1 MIRIFTILSVVALFC
16 SGCFRRPVESEP
28 ETVTT
33 LTILSTKATNE
44 GAPLYIVLK
53 FTDFAGFLV
62 DDYQTVADL
71 SCAPVTNSSFTT
83 FCLIPGRKETRIA
96 RPPPG
101 QSTAIYCLF
110 TKCGEK
116 WKHLIHVDE
125 YCKEAIITLGEHEI
139 NSVEL
144 R

>member
-1 MIRIFTILSVVALFC
+1 MIWLLVIMTAAC
-16 SGCFRRPVESEP
+16 SACARHEVICDPQ
-28 ETVTT
+28 TVTT

-71 SCAPVTNSSFTT
+71 SCATETNASFTS

-110 TKCGEK
+110 TNCGEK

-125 YCKEAIITLGEHEI
+125 YCKEVIITLGEHEI
-139 NSVEL
+139 TSVEM

>member
-1 MIRIFTILSVVALFC
+1 MIRLLMVLAVLIC
-16 SGCFRRPVESEP
+16 SGCWRHREVICEP
-28 ETVTT
+28 ETITT
-33 LTILSTKATNE
+33 LTILSTKATND

-71 SCAPVTNSSFTT
+71 SCSTEVDSSFTS

-101 QSTAIYCLF
+101 QSIAIYCLF
-110 TKCGEK
+110 TNCGEK
-116 WKHLIHVDE
+116 WKHLIHLDE

-139 NSVEL
+139 SSVEM